1 MRLTDIAG
9 DLKFKR
15 SIAQMVQRGRMPHA
29 IMFTS
34 REGGGALA
42 FALGTATLLVC
53 KNRTENDACG
63 LCDACVKASHF
74 VHPDIK
80 FYFPTEASPE
90 SETDSSN
97 PQINVF
103 RQALTQNPYMTAAD
117 WKEFLVKEL
126 EAKNKQLLI
135 YKNQITQI
143 HRDARLKP
151 MLAPINV
158 LIIWLPELFHHASIP
173 KLLKILE
180 EPPDNTLF
188 ILASENQINIL
199 PTILSRVQIFRV
211 PPINEIDLLEFLNKR
226 QPMNASELKKAGEIV
241 NICDGNIAMALKLL
255 NDEEN
260 TAFFPAFQEWMRA
273 CYSMN
278 VPEIQKRIQNLE
290 KLPREKQKNFL
301 LFSLHI
307 FREANNRK
315 KGKQELAKTQPHE
328 AAWLKKFEPALD
340 EKMID
345 EIRIG
350 MEKAMFYLE
359 RNAASRIVFLNLSL
373 DIALAFRLVQ
383 QRNRDAA

>member
-1 MRLTDIAG
+1 MRLEDVAG
-9 DLKFKR
+9 DLKFKQ
-15 SIAQMVQRGRMPHA
+15 SVAQMIQRGRMPHA
-29 IMFTS
+29 IMYTS

-42 FALGTATLLVC
+42 FALATASLLIC
-53 KNRTENDACG
+53 KNRTESDACG
-63 LCDACVKASHF
+63 VCDACVKASHF

-80 FYFPTEASPE
+80 FYFPSEAGPE
-90 SETDSSN
+90 SESESAN
-97 PQINVF
+97 PQITVF
-103 RQALTQNPYMTAAD
+103 RQALAQNPYMTAND
-117 WKEFLVKEL
+117 WKEFLLKEL

-158 LIIWLPELFHHASIP
+158 LIIWLPELFHHAAIP

-180 EPPDNTLF
+180 EPPDDTLF
-188 ILASENQINIL
+188 ILASEDQINIL

-211 PPINEIDLLEFLNKR
+211 PPINEIDLLEFLSKR
-226 QPMNASELKKAGEIV
+226 QTLNASELKKAGEIV
-241 NICDGNIAMALKLL
+241 NICDGNIAMAIKLL

-260 TAFFPAFQEWMRA
+260 TAFFPLFQEWMRA

-278 VPEIQKRIQNLE
+278 VPEIQKLIQNIE

-307 FREANNRK
+307 FREANNKK
-315 KGKQELAKTQPHE
+315 KGTQELAKTQPHE

-340 EKMID
+340 DHMIAD
-345 EIRIG
+345 IRTN
-350 MEKAMFYLE
+350 MEKASFYLE
-359 RNAASRIVFLNLSL
+359 RNAVSRIVFLNLSL
-373 DIALAFRLVQ
+373 DIAMGFRQVQ
-383 QRNRDAA
+383 HRNRTAA